1 MLKFTVHNHKVCVDS
16 SIVLLEEFSNIVAYG
31 KKKKDEDL
39 GNRMLI
45 YIFFC
50 CDLTDENFMR
60 DIDFRQKPE
69 QALMRAFAGKK
80 SKFTDEEQDLIDA
93 GIAAYNFFNETSAER
108 AVLAIDKKIDEAR
121 TVLETTDIEIV
132 RNQNETNG
140 TVTFASNETI
150 LSKLAENIGKLMTLK
165 ISVMNAAKKME
176 NTGRVRGGKGSS
188 LLERGGLIQ
197 RPDGEDDE

>member
-1 MLKFTVHNHKVCVDS
+1 MLKFTVHNSKVCMDPSV
-16 SIVLLEEFSNIVAYG
+16 VLLEEFSTILAYG

-39 GNRMLI
+39 ANRMLL

-50 CDLTDENFMR
+50 CDLTDDNFMR

-80 SKFTDEEQDLIDA
+80 DKFTSDEQDLIDA

-121 TVLETTDIEIV
+121 TVLETTEIEIV
-132 RNQNETNG
+132 RNQKDNG
-140 TVTFASNETI
+140 EVSFASNEGI
-150 LSKLAENIGKLMTLK
+150 LSKLATNIGALMTLK
-165 ISVMNAAKKME
+165 LSVMNAAKKME

-197 RPDGEDDE
+197 RPEDE

>member
-1 MLKFTVHNHKVCVDS
+1 MLKFTVHNSKVCMDPSV
-16 SIVLLEEFSNIVAYG
+16 VLLEEFSTILAYG

-39 GNRMLI
+39 ANRMLL

-50 CDLTDENFMR
+50 CDLTDDNFMR

-80 SKFTDEEQDLIDA
+80 DKFTSDEQDLIDA

-121 TVLETTDIEIV
+121 TVLETTEIEIV
-132 RNQNETNG
+132 RNQKDNG
-140 TVTFASNETI
+140 EVSFASNETI
-150 LSKLAENIGKLMTLK
+150 LSKLATNIGALMTLK
-165 ISVMNAAKKME
+165 LSVMNAAKKME

-197 RPDGEDDE
+197 RPEDE

>member
-1 MLKFTVHNHKVCVDS
+1 MDPSV
-16 SIVLLEEFSNIVAYG
+16 VLLEEFSNILAYG

-39 GNRMLI
+39 GNRMLL

-50 CDLTDENFMR
+50 CDLTEDNFMR

-80 SKFTDEEQDLIDA
+80 SKFTDEEQDLVDA

-121 TVLETTDIEIV
+121 TVLENETIEII
-132 RNQNETNG
+132 RTTNENTG
-140 TVTFASNETI
+140 EVKFVTNETI

-197 RPDGEDDE
+197 RPDDEDDE

>member
-1 MLKFTVHNHKVCVDS
+1 MDPSV
-16 SIVLLEEFSNIVAYG
+16 VLLEEFSTILAYG

-39 GNRMLI
+39 ANRMLL

-50 CDLTDENFMR
+50 CDLTDDNFMR

-80 SKFTDEEQDLIDA
+80 DKFTSDEQDLIDA

-121 TVLETTDIEIV
+121 TVLETTEIEIV
-132 RNQNETNG
+132 RNQKDNG
-140 TVTFASNETI
+140 EVSFASNETI
-150 LSKLAENIGKLMTLK
+150 LSKLATNIGALMTLK
-165 ISVMNAAKKME
+165 LSVMNAAKKME

-197 RPDGEDDE
+197 RPEDE

>member
-1 MLKFTVHNHKVCVDS
+1 MLKFTVHNSKVCMDPSV
-16 SIVLLEEFSNIVAYG
+16 VLLEEFSTILAYG

-39 GNRMLI
+39 ANRMLL

-50 CDLTDENFMR
+50 CDLTDDNFMR

-80 SKFTDEEQDLIDA
+80 NKFTSDEQDLIDA

-121 TVLETTDIEIV
+121 TVLETTEIEIV
-132 RNQNETNG
+132 RNQKDNG
-140 TVTFASNETI
+140 EVSFASNETI
-150 LSKLAENIGKLMTLK
+150 LSKLATNIGALMTLK
-165 ISVMNAAKKME
+165 LSVMNAAKKME

-197 RPDGEDDE
+197 RPEDE